1 MIGLPRTVADA
12 GGGTGRAG
20 RLAGTVVLLV
30 DDHADLSDNISEI
43 LGAEGAKVIA
53 APHAAAAL
61 ELHGNRDLV
70 ALVDIN
76 LPDSTGLALLPK
88 LKAIEGSMI
97 EVVLMTGHASVEDA
111 ILALQIGAY
120 DFVVKPFDPE
130 QLIVSVSRA
139 ARQVRSARE
148 AAQLD
153 DALSNSEASLRA
165 LVDAVQAMLLELDAS
180 GRIIHS
186 NRAVSLAL
194 GLELDQVLGLN
205 FFDDLVAPEDR
216 ERVRSYLQCM
226 LRGDCEVDG
235 PHIEGRLVLPGQAQG
250 QERWVHWNFSLFE
263 LDRSE
268 SRIYASGIDFTH
280 VRALERQ
287 QRVQEK
293 LAAVG
298 SLSAGLAHEIRNPLN
313 AMSLQ
318 MQLLQRRIARQSEDP
333 SVEAPL
339 KVMYSEIERLS
350 NLVDDFLRFA
360 RPSGLRSGPVELVS
374 LVTQVVGLQQLVAK
388 ERGVTLR
395 CESGPGALQLMAD
408 GQKLRQILVNLIA
421 NAVDASSEGSQVLLK
436 VAREGARAIIE
447 VQDSGK
453 GIPESELSR
462 IFEPFFSTKDNGTGL
477 GMAICHRLV
486 SLHEGEISID
496 SKPGLGTCVRIELS
510 IKEEGC
516 A

>member
-1 MIGLPRTVADA
+1 MSGLPRTGADA
-12 GGGTGRAG
+12 GGGAGRG
-20 RLAGTVVLLV
+20 RRLAGTVVLLV

-43 LGAEGAKVIA
+43 LGAEGAQVIA

-97 EVVLMTGHASVEDA
+97 EVVLMTGHASVEDS

-165 LVDAVQAMLLELDAS
+165 LVDAVQAMLLELDAT
-180 GRIIHS
+180 GRIIRS

-194 GLELDQVLGLN
+194 GLDLDQVLGLN

-216 ERVRSYLQCM
+216 DRIRGYLQCM

-235 PHIEGRLVLPGQAQG
+235 PHIEGRLVLPGQEQV
-250 QERWVHWNFSLFE
+250 RWVHWNFSLFE

-268 SRIYASGIDFTH
+268 SRIYASGIDLTH

-318 MQLLQRRIARQSEDP
+318 MQLLQRRIARQSKDP

-360 RPSGLRSGPVELVS
+360 RPSGLRPGPVELVS
-374 LVTQVVGLQQLVAK
+374 LVNQVVGLQQLVAK
-388 ERGVTLR
+388 ERGVLLR
-395 CESGPGALQLMAD
+395 CESGPELLHLMAD

-421 NAVDASSEGSQVLLK
+421 NAVDASSEGSEVLLT
-436 VAREGARAIIE
+436 VAREGERAVIE
-447 VQDSGK
+447 VRDRGK

-462 IFEPFFSTKDNGTGL
+462 IFEPFFSTKDHGTGL
-477 GMAICHRLV
+477 GMAICHRLI
-486 SLHEGEISID
+486 SLHEGKISID
-496 SKPGLGTCVRIELS
+496 SKPGVGTCVRIELGIQACTS
-510 IKEEGC
+510 